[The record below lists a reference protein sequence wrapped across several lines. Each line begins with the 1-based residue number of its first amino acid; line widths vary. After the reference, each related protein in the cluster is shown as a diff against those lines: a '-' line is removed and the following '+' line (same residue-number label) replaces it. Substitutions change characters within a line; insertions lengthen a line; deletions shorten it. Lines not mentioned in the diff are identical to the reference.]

1 MLKKIVTAVALVSA
15 CGLASSA
22 MAATA
27 KKTGFYVDGY
37 LGINGAS
44 VGNFKNSVDK
54 VAKSWGLVFGVG
66 GGYKLMSNLAVDVS
80 YMRPVVLRGAGGHIH
95 LNEFILAAKGI
106 VPLGGGFSLYG
117 KFGPAI
123 SRYDVGFYQNVTA
136 VGKTAVTLYAG
147 IGGEYNITPNMFV
160 GVLGS
165 YFMKKGDLDLANS
178 NNNLGSYRPAMWA
191 VTANFGYLF

>member
-22 MAATA
+22 MAAKA
-27 KKTGFYVDGY
+27 KPHGFYVDGN

-44 VGNFKNSVDK
+44 VGNFKNSIGKIV
-54 VAKSWGLVFGVG
+54 KSWGLVFGVG
-66 GGYKLMSNLAVDVS
+66 GGYKLMPNLAVDVS
-80 YMRPVVLRGAGGHIH
+80 YMRPVVVRGEGMHLH

-106 VPLGGGFSLYG
+106 VPLDGGFSLYA
-117 KFGPAI
+117 KAGPAI
-123 SRYDVGFYQNVTA
+123 SHYDVSGYGAFQN
-136 VGKTAVTLYAG
+136 VGKTAVTLYLG
-147 IGGEYNITPNMFV
+147 LGGEYNITPHMFV

-165 YFMKKGDLDLANS
+165 YFMKRNNYDDAN
-178 NNNLGSYRPAMWA
+178 NQDIGKYRPGIWA